1 MISYNENN
9 KKCLLKTIMNETG
22 MATDDIIE
30 TLQNLGVLT
39 MKSNG
44 K

>member
-1 MISYNENN
+1 
-9 KKCLLKTIMNETG
+9 MNETG
-22 MATDDIIE
+22 MAIDDIIE

-39 MKSNG
+39 MRTNG

>member
-1 MISYNENN
+1 
-9 KKCLLKTIMNETG
+9 LLKSIMNETG
-22 MATDDIIE
+22 MAIDDIIE